1 MVNHLSTV
9 YEALGSIPNTTQR
22 KKKLQTIYVC
32 LRVYHVCAAVRG
44 SQERVSILLR
54 LWLEYLS
61 ATTEQVS
68 GLRSVP
74 VFPF

>member
-1 MVNHLSTV
+1 MKPWVQFP
-9 YEALGSIPNTTQR
+9 IPLKE
-22 KKKLQTIYVC
+22 KKNFITIYVC